1 MLSIRA
7 WPRNPWGWILQFH
20 RWKST
25 KINIL
30 YTFVIILY
38 NCYTWNFLKFLSK
51 KFIIVQL
58 RRDKNRT
65 MISLIIVG
73 NRPSISRTGC
83 LVAWNRSS
91 PFLSPFFLPLPF
103 HSTFNRTSFFASISI
118 RRSTVY
124 RFTIFYHLANHYN
137 GQFHRY
143 KHRYTHCILI
153 YFPLRC
159 FSSSQRDWGGKK
171 QRQINR

>member
-1 MLSIRA
+1 MSRCLKSI
-7 WPRNPWGWILQFH
+7 I
-20 RWKST
+20 
-25 KINIL
+25 
-30 YTFVIILY
+30 
-38 NCYTWNFLKFLSK
+38 
-51 KFIIVQL
+51 
-58 RRDKNRT
+58 
-65 MISLIIVG
+65 
-73 NRPSISRTGC
+73 
-83 LVAWNRSS
+83 
-91 PFLSPFFLPLPF
+91 PFPLPLFFLPLPF

-171 QRQINR
+171 QRQINRSLLVPLLLNEKGGKKERKKYFVVGILRSLERATLLYLGLKRNFLFLQTIQTVLHNWKQEWSCSTCDCL